1 MAKTAVIGAG
11 SWGTALSLVLH
22 TNGNDVTVWSIVEQ
36 EVQMLREKHEHV
48 DKLPGVKLPEDITFT
63 TDLKEAIEGKDYLIL
78 AVPSVFT
85 RSTAKSMAPFVK
97 KGQVIVCVAKGI
109 EENTLMTLSD
119 IVEQEIP
126 AADVAVM
133 NYAFQIGQE
142 VHLSTQLNISNAEAL
157 KFYAQFADVV
167 VLARELNLEQVAE
180 IYRQIQEEH
189 ICGPSGEQ
197 IRIEMFC
204 HGALCMA
211 VSGKCYLSLHEMNHS
226 ANRGACMQVCRRSY
240 TVRDKETD
248 VELDIDNEYIMSPKD
263 LKTIHFMNK
272 MLDAGVR
279 VFKIEGRA
287 RGPEYVRTVVE
298 CYKEAIKAYLEGTFT
313 DEKITAWDERL
324 KTVFNRGFWD
334 GYYLGQRLG
343 EWTRNYGSAATER
356 KIYVGKGIKYFS
368 NIGVSEF
375 LVEAAEVSVG
385 DKLLI
390 TGPTTGALFMTLE
403 EARVDLESVQTVKKG
418 QHFSMKSDKIRPSDK
433 LYKLVSTE
441 ELKKFKGLDIEQK
454 RG

>member
-1 MAKTAVIGAG
+1 MSLSLKDFEIMAPVGSRESLAAAIQAGADSIYFGIENLNMRARSANTFTIDDLREIARTCDEHGMKSYLTVNTIIYDKDIPLMHTIVDAAKEAGISAVI
-11 SWGTALSLVLH
+11 
-22 TNGNDVTVWSIVEQ
+22 
-36 EVQMLREKHEHV
+36 
-48 DKLPGVKLPEDITFT
+48 
-63 TDLKEAIEGKDYLIL
+63 
-78 AVPSVFT
+78 
-85 RSTAKSMAPFVK
+85 
-97 KGQVIVCVAKGI
+97 
-109 EENTLMTLSD
+109 
-119 IVEQEIP
+119 

-133 NYAFQIGQE
+133 NYARQIGQE

-197 IRIEMFC
+197 LRIEMFC

-240 TVRDKETD
+240 MVRDKETD

-298 CYKEAIKAYLEGTFT
+298 CYKEAIKAYLDGTFT
-313 DEKITAWDERL
+313 DEKIAAWDERL

-356 KIYVGKGIKYFS
+356 KIYVGKGVKYFS